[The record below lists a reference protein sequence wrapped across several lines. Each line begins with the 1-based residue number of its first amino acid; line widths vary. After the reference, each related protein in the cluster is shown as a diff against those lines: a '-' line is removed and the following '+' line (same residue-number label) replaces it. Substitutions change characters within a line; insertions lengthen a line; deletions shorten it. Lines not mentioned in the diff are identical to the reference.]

1 MTADPRRVARFHSWT
16 KWVWVACMPPT
27 VVLYFTMS
35 TSKFTALFVLVT
47 AQLGQAATE
56 QAAES
61 RFPEEEEE
69 EDGA

>member
-1 MTADPRRVARFHSWT
+1 
-16 KWVWVACMPPT
+16 
-27 VVLYFTMS
+27 VLYFTMS

-47 AQLGQAATE
+47 AQLTFFDTFLGQAATE